1 MFTHKKITEKSIRN
15 IHLDIDNPRL
25 IGLKKRDVFKTQ
37 NEIMRVLVENY
48 DVLAICRSILREGYH
63 LDEILITIPNEKSNV
78 SSIVVEGNRR
88 LCACKVLIKP
98 DILKGTSSYAAVKRL
113 TKDVNYEAVI
123 KTLNK
128 LNIVELPNRLE
139 AASYLASKHTQS
151 PIKSWS
157 VYTQGAYY
165 ISVKDEANV
174 DTLSEVNIRLNRQ
187 VSLQRIKQVVFF
199 FRLSEYIIEM
209 PCWDVTERKALLDNI
224 DSLKIE
230 AILRLINTKGFK
242 DKIGRIKIDDAG
254 LLNIEKMTLADFERI
269 MEKLTRDSHFSTAEN
284 GGFVLSTR
292 QEDKKALEEYIK
304 EIAVIKNNTFDA
316 QDREKGTI
324 IVNAGNTVTSEPKEI
339 EKKMTASPAK
349 RTRKIYE
356 HLLDSVEYH
365 PNLIPKLG
373 QMVDEAL
380 RINVVAQKYSSV
392 LLSRAIIEITLKSV
406 IKKCGLDA
414 KIREAYRERAWDFE
428 NLLKFTNEN
437 IRSMSNDDSVQKAVK
452 GSITSLLTHGKDV
465 MNLTNHNEVHSLSE
479 KDALHIKEIVKTIAK
494 AFFETLSTK

>member
-1 MFTHKKITEKSIRN
+1 MFLHRKIVEKSIRN

-37 NEIMRVLVENY
+37 NEIMRVLVEHY
-48 DVLAICRSILREGYH
+48 DVLSICRSILREGYH
-63 LDEILITIPNEKSNV
+63 LDEILITIPNGESSV
-78 SSIVVEGNRR
+78 SSVVVEGNRR
-88 LCACKVLIKP
+88 LCACKILIKP

-113 TKDVNYEAVI
+113 TKDVNYEAVT
-123 KTLNK
+123 KTLSK
-128 LNIVELPNRLE
+128 LNVVELPNRLE

-230 AILRLINTKGFK
+230 AILRLINTKEFRNKVGL
-242 DKIGRIKIDDAG
+242 IKIDEAG
-254 LLNIEKMTLADFERI
+254 LLNIEKMSFSDFEKI
-269 MEKLTRDSHFSTAEN
+269 MEKLTRDAHFATTEN
-284 GGFVLSTR
+284 DGFVLSTR
-292 QEDKKALEEYIK
+292 QEDKTIISNYIK
-304 EIAVIKNNTFDA
+304 SIVAIKDSGPDSKNN
-316 QDREKGTI
+316 EKGA
-324 IVNAGNTVTSEPKEI
+324 IVISVGSSTTSEPKEI
-339 EKKMTASPAK
+339 EKKSSPSPSK

-356 HLLDSVEYH
+356 HLLDSVQCR
-365 PNLIPKLG
+365 PNLVPKLDE
-373 QMVDEAL
+373 MVDEAL

-392 LLSRAIIEITLKSV
+392 LLSRAIIEITIKSV
-406 IKKCGLDA
+406 IKKSGLEA
-414 KIREAYRERAWDFE
+414 EIRTAYRDRAWDFE

-437 IRSMSNDDSVQKAVK
+437 IRSMSQDDSIQKAIK
-452 GSITSLLTHGKDV
+452 GAITSLLTHGKDV
-465 MNLTNHNEVHSLSE
+465 MNLTNHNEIQSLSE
-479 KDALHIKEIVKTIAK
+479 QRKKPYISKE
-494 AFFETLSTK
+494 